1 MLALEIGALIYQ
13 QILLQYLR
21 DYQTF
26 AGTARY
32 WTETFAKTSSLGVEE
47 KVRALI
53 LILRVVYNCMRNQ
66 IVLSLSSFFLLL
78 WKMKKRVY

>member
-1 MLALEIGALIYQ
+1 MSTQY
-13 QILLQYLR
+13 ILLQYLR

-47 KVRALI
+47 KVKALT
-53 LILRVVYNCMRNQ
+53 LVLCMTNH
-66 IVLSLSSFFLLL
+66 IVLSLMSSSLLR
-78 WKMKKRVY
+78 WRMKACVCLCVR